1 MSLKKPESLF
11 YAHAQNALLRILT
24 AEVPIDNQLP
34 TQENLATRIGA
45 SRTTIH
51 RIIKAAKASGLLKVR
66 DGSLVLNRRILK
78 KDYLDEPAA
87 FSRREL
93 VEQSIMD
100 MLASG
105 RLRPG
110 DRFSEL
116 ALAREHDVTTVT
128 IREALSRVARLG
140 VFSKSAR
147 KQWTVVAMDAP
158 MINELMD
165 LRILIETFALGQ
177 FFRDPALLRDGF
189 LRIRDKMQQYA
200 TTAGARPL
208 AFPEEFLE
216 MDREFH
222 RLILESGRNR
232 YLIDELQF
240 VYFPM
245 ESQFM
250 HYREWE
256 SKRWMITHS
265 QHMGILGAIVA
276 GDKAAAMTQLNGHLE
291 YCRETWLEQ

>member
-34 TQENLATRIGA
+34 TQDNLATRIGA

-93 VEQSIMD
+93 VEQSIME
-100 MLASG
+100 MLVSG

-140 VFSKSAR
+140 VFSKIAR

-165 LRILIETFALGQ
+165 LRILIEMFALGQ
-177 FFRDPALLRDGF
+177 FFQNPALVRDGF
-189 LRIRDKMQQYA
+189 LRIREKMQEYA
-200 TTAGARPL
+200 TAAGARPL
-208 AFPEEFLE
+208 ALPEEFLE
-216 MDREFH
+216 LDKEFH

-232 YLIDELQF
+232 YLKDELQF

-265 QHMGILGAIVA
+265 QHMGILGAIAA
-276 GDKAAAMTQLNGHLE
+276 GDKATAMTQLNSHLE
-291 YCRETWLEQ
+291 YCRETWLER